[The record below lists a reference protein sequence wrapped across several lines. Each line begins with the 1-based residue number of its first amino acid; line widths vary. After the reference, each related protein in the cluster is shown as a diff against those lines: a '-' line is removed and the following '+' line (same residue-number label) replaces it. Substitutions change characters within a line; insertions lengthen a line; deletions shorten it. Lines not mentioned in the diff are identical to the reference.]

1 MYDGIVSPR
10 AYDMSKREQAREQTR
25 RRIVAATLELH
36 TEHGILGTS
45 WRDIAERAD
54 VAVATVYN
62 HFPSLDEL
70 VPACGDL
77 LMERFAPPG
86 PGNASA
92 VVGQAGSTEERIER
106 IARELFSFY
115 ERAGAYI
122 QVFPGER
129 QLPAMQEWESYQR
142 STVESF
148 VREALKGTRS
158 SVRTVRLLCA
168 LFDLGTF
175 TALRQRGLTLDDAV
189 TEMVAAAICSL
200 ERGRSA
206 RPDTRRKR

>member
-1 MYDGIVSPR
+1 MSPR
-10 AYDMSKREQAREQTR
+10 TYDMSKRQHARAETR
-25 RRIVAATLELH
+25 RRIVEATLELH

-86 PGNASA
+86 PGDAAA
-92 VVGQAGSTEERIER
+92 VVGHGGSTEQRIER
-106 IARELFSFY
+106 IVRELFSFY
-115 ERAGAYI
+115 ERAGAHI

-129 QLPAMQEWESYQR
+129 QLPAMREWESYQR

-148 VREALKGTRS
+148 VREALRGTRPS
-158 SVRTVRLLCA
+158 AHTVRLLCA

-175 TALRQRGLTLDDAV
+175 TALRQRGLTLDDTV

-200 ERGRSA
+200 QRAKRA
-206 RPDTRRKR
+206 QPDTRRKR